1 MTFLAHDDQVAF
13 ETGAAGGLGRA
24 MSGQR
29 RPHDHQATHRSSLET
44 GGAIVKWKD
53 EWQDMIANAKLK
65 SVLKPE
71 RFCCSCQVPSATNIS
86 SMLAVPELSSGWS
99 LQL

>member
-13 ETGAAGGLGRA
+13 ETGAAGGLGRP

-29 RPHDHQATHRSSLET
+29 CPHDHQAAHRSSLAT
-44 GGAIVKWKD
+44 GGAIVKGKD
-53 EWQDMIANAKLK
+53 EWQDMIADAKLN

-71 RFCCSCQVPSATNIS
+71 RFCRFCQVPSATNIFPTIT
-86 SMLAVPELSSGWS
+86 VPELSSGWS
-99 LQL
+99 

>member
-1 MTFLAHDDQVAF
+1 
-13 ETGAAGGLGRA
+13 

-29 RPHDHQATHRSSLET
+29 RPDDQQAAHRSSVET

-53 EWQDMIANAKLK
+53 EWQDMIADAKLN

-71 RFCCSCQVPSATNIS
+71 RFCRFCQVHSTTNIS
-86 SMLAVPELSSGWS
+86 PTIAVPELSSGWS
-99 LQL
+99 LQA